1 MVLKSGGSS
10 AADAEMIAAKLGTED
25 ERWCELRSEHAFQRA
40 SNCWRLHFQHA
51 QENNLSVQAGCE
63 DEQV

>member
-40 SNCWRLHFQHA
+40 SCRALKLLA
-51 QENNLSVQAGCE
+51 AALSTCPGK
-63 DEQV
+63 